1 MVLVTVTAKDNN
13 NNSVVAKDKDDLVL
27 RMWTNS
33 DSSSDIVTSQHPLA
47 VYVSVT
53 RHGLVVPVTHATV
66 TLTIHARLTTAD
78 NVSSVSVT
86 SLPPIQLLDNGNGDP
101 DMVANDGVY
110 SRYVTRYPGVGR
122 YTFTVTATSSIGG
135 GEIVKEDDDMGD
147 SYSPPA
153 NKSNL
158 AVLSLATAVCCGS
171 QVRLFSDLKTTVVT
185 PFRRVLEGR
194 AINLLAVPLAG
205 ERDRLSPSRIGDLRL
220 RVLVESGSLSA
231 TWTAPGDDFDEG
243 AVSGYRYSGF
253 FKVVFKGIVSR
264 RFNTNLR
271 SAFPNSCFI

>member
-53 RHGLVVPVTHATV
+53 RSGLVVPVTHATV
-66 TLTIHARLTTAD
+66 TLTIHARLTTAN

-122 YTFTVTATSSIGG
+122 YTFTVTATGG
-135 GEIVKEDDDMGD
+135 GEIVQEDDMGD

-171 QVRLFSDLKTTVVT
+171 QVRLFSDSKTTVVT

-243 AVSGYRYSGF
+243 AVSGYRSSGF
-253 FKVVFKGIVSR
+253 LKGSLKGKCQGDLIQ
-264 RFNTNLR
+264 
-271 SAFPNSCFI
+271 I